1 MPNVGMWFEQFS
13 DFDFQSKFNICPVL
27 EDDVSPALVSGGQLQ
42 FQPKLIVCPTLE
54 IDVKPTVSLISK

>member
-27 EDDVSPALVSGGQLQ
+27 EDDVSPALVSGGQLFYNFNQ
-42 FQPKLIVCPTLE
+42 N
-54 IDVKPTVSLISK
+54 